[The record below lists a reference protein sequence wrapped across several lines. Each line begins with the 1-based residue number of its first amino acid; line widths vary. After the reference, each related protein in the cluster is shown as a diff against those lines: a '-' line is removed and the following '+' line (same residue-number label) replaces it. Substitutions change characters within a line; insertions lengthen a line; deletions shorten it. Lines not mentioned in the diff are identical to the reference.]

1 MQNKLCDRG
10 TQSDKL
16 HTHTKKKNTQKTFL
30 LNVIPQWPLKAT
42 AQGIF

>member
-16 HTHTKKKNTQKTFL
+16 HTHTKKKTQKTFL